1 MYRKINNGVLPI
13 FHRAM
18 RIGNIEK
25 KLLKPAYS
33 GFYTVQQMKDPKELD
48 VCLYTM
54 TYDKQLGLI
63 CSMKLA
69 LT

>member
-18 RIGNIEK
+18 KIGNIEM
-25 KLLKPAYS
+25 KLMEATYS
-33 GFYTVQQMKDPKELD
+33 GLYTVQQMKDPKELD

-63 CSMKLA
+63 CSIKLA